1 MTPVSAPGGT
11 LARLPRGPELLLPVA
26 VVASI
31 LVILVPLPPA
41 LMDVLLAANISISI
55 ITLLTVIYVLTPL
68 EFSIFPTLLLTLTL
82 GRLVLN
88 VATTRLVLTRAASD
102 GLDAAGH
109 VVRAFG
115 TFVAGDD
122 LVVGMVMFGIILVIQ
137 FVVITKGST
146 RISEVA
152 ARFALDSLPGRQ
164 MAVDA
169 DVNAGLIDQREAQAR
184 RGEISR
190 QADFY
195 GAMDG
200 ASKFIRGDAV
210 AGLVITVINIVGGF
224 CIGVFEQGLPIG
236 EASSL
241 YTKLT
246 IGDGLVSQLPALL
259 VSLAA
264 GLLVTRSSHATDL
277 PREFIRQMLYRP
289 QAIAVTGVFLA
300 LLVFTDLPRLPLMG
314 IAASC
319 FGLAYLLTRRQDAAA
334 LKQAAEQATRRDSG
348 DDVENQLA
356 VTAMELELGVGL
368 IRLADPQRG
377 GDLLDRIGR
386 VRQSLAAD
394 LGIVLPKIR
403 IRDNLRLEQNRYCI
417 RLAEAP
423 LAEGTLLPGR
433 LLAIETPQS
442 TGALQGL
449 PTNDPATNRPALWI
463 DEADRERAAAAGYVV
478 VDPAGALAAHL
489 REVVDHHADELLTRD
504 ATKYLVA
511 RLKEA
516 SPAVVEELI
525 PGQLKLGEV
534 QQVLQHLL
542 REQVPIRQLATIL
555 EALGDRAPHTK
566 DPAALA
572 EFVRGRLA
580 RVISTRYRDRQGKL
594 LALLVDPELEDQL
607 RGSEAPDAE
616 GAHQRLPPRVRER
629 ICGAVS
635 EYLERFLAASRPPIV
650 LTSSDVRA
658 ALRTATAIRLPRLI
672 VLSYDEITA
681 DTTVET
687 LGTVSAKAIEEPGEA
702 YTYQAA

>member
-1 MTPVSAPGGT
+1 MTSVSAPGGA
-11 LARLPRGPELLLPVA
+11 LARLLRGPELLLPVA

-31 LVILVPLPPA
+31 LVILVPLPAA

-55 ITLLTVIYVLTPL
+55 VTLLTVIYVLTPL

-88 VATTRLVLTRAASD
+88 VATTRLVLSRAGSD

-169 DVNAGLIDQREAQAR
+169 DLSAGLIVQREAQAR

-224 CIGVFEQGLPIG
+224 CIGVFEQGLPISA
-236 EASSL
+236 ASSL

-246 IGDGLVSQLPALL
+246 IGDGLVSKVPALL

-264 GLLVTRSSHATDL
+264 GLLVTRSSHQTNL
-277 PREFIRQMLYRP
+277 PREFVRQILHRP
-289 QAIAVTGVFLA
+289 QAIALTGVFLA
-300 LLVFTDLPRLPLMG
+300 LLVFTELPRLPLTG

-319 FGLAYLLTRRQDAAA
+319 FGLAYVLTRRQDEAAQA
-334 LKQAAEQATRRDSG
+334 RAAEQAAGRDSG

-356 VTAMELELGVGL
+356 VTPMELELGVGL
-368 IRLADPQRG
+368 IRLADPKRG

-386 VRQSLAAD
+386 VRHGLATE

-403 IRDNLRLEQNRYCI
+403 LRDNLRLEQNQYRI
-417 RLAEAP
+417 KLAEAP

-433 LLAIETPQS
+433 LLAIETPQT
-442 TGALQGL
+442 TGSLDGL
-449 PTNDPATNRPALWI
+449 PTNDPASSRPALWI
-463 DEADRERAAAAGYVV
+463 NADDRERATAVGYVV
-478 VDPAGALAAHL
+478 VEPAGVLAAHL
-489 REVVDHHADELLTRD
+489 RQVVDNHADELLTRD
-504 ATKYLVA
+504 ATKHLVA
-511 RLKEA
+511 RLKET

-525 PGQLKLGEV
+525 PAQLKLGEV
-534 QQVLQHLL
+534 QQALQHLL

-555 EALGDRAPHTK
+555 EALGDQAPRSK
-566 DPAALA
+566 DPAELA
-572 EFVRGRLA
+572 EVARGRLA
-580 RVISTRYRDRQGKL
+580 RVISTRYRDRQGRL
-594 LALLVDPELEDQL
+594 LALLVDPDLEDLL
-607 RGSEAPDAE
+607 RTARDAE
-616 GAHQRLPPRVRER
+616 GTLGRLPPRACER
-629 ICGAVS
+629 ICGAIS
-635 EYLERFLAASRPPIV
+635 THLEEFAAADRPPIV
-650 LTSSDVRA
+650 VTSSDVRA
-658 ALRTATAIRLPRLI
+658 ALRQATSVRLPRLI

-681 DTTVET
+681 DTTLES
-687 LGTVSAKAIEEPGEA
+687 LGTVSAKAVEEPSEA
-702 YTYQAA
+702 TTYQAA